1 MILKTDLPQMDK
13 SPWMFLTVMLLKKK
27 KKKAE
32 VEYEQSEAHV
42 SFFHD

>member
-1 MILKTDLPQMDK
+1 MNVFN
-13 SPWMFLTVMLLKKK
+13 SHALKKQK
-27 KKKAE
+27 KKQKKAE

>member
-1 MILKTDLPQMDK
+1 MNVFNSHGL
-13 SPWMFLTVMLLKKK
+13 K

>member
-1 MILKTDLPQMDK
+1 MNVFNSHALKN
-13 SPWMFLTVMLLKKK
+13 

>member
-1 MILKTDLPQMDK
+1 MNVFN
-13 SPWMFLTVMLLKKK
+13 SHALKKQK
-27 KKKAE
+27 NKKKAE

>member
-1 MILKTDLPQMDK
+1 MNVFN
-13 SPWMFLTVMLLKKK
+13 SHALKKTKNNK

>member
-1 MILKTDLPQMDK
+1 MNVFN
-13 SPWMFLTVMLLKKK
+13 SHALKKT